1 MNFSEIIKE
10 NNLLGNKLSEKEIVD
25 IRVLANISVN
35 QLVPVLEYNLRG
47 KGLNAI
53 TTIGDYD
60 NILQESSLVNPN
72 QIVIIFWELS
82 NLIDSFYFEIENA
95 DEDYYKLYIN
105 KVKGEL
111 NLVFENLLNTKV
123 VLFNKFSHLGYTSN
137 SIKV

>member
-47 KGLNAI
+47 KGVNAK

-95 DEDYYKLYIN
+95 DEDYYKLYIICMYISSYKSRN
-105 KVKGEL
+105 I
-111 NLVFENLLNTKV
+111 N
-123 VLFNKFSHLGYTSN
+123 
-137 SIKV
+137 I